1 MNIAP
6 PLRQSQGQ
14 ALNTRAADRRL
25 PSLDGLRAISFLI
38 VFISHL
44 GFMDS
49 RPGGFGVSVFFVIS
63 GYLITTLMIREHQKY
78 GTVSLPHFYLRRTA
92 RIFPG
97 MYITLLLCVVCTSF
111 HFVDGQIQ
119 PWGLAA
125 LALYLSNYTTW
136 YSLITGV
143 KYNLSGTSQ
152 FWSLCVEEHF
162 YLLFPVLFCAM
173 LRRNTPF
180 RKISGILASVCGL
193 FLAWRLVAVN
203 VIPLGENWCYLTS
216 DARMDSI
223 LWGCSLACVEQVPQ
237 WTRSLTK
244 KRLERYLL
252 PIALLALVLTFFFH
266 DSGRMTT
273 RFTIQSLAMLVV
285 LYYAIH
291 FSDSPIIRPLN
302 NPLLVHLG
310 TLSYALYL
318 LHNLVILLCKH
329 FEHGGKLELWITSAL
344 FSYLAALAMHLLI
357 ERPFERLRARFRA
370 PSQQANPTLQQ
381 PESSRLTPS
390 SASGQVSIQDPGCVP
405 DHVSDPSLTNA

>member
-1 MNIAP
+1 MMRSTSGVDENAEIA
-6 PLRQSQGQ
+6 RHTSSS
-14 ALNTRAADRRL
+14 NKRI

-63 GYLITTLMIREHQKY
+63 GYLITSLMIREHQKY
-78 GTVSLPHFYLRRTA
+78 GAVSLPHFYLRRTA

-97 MYITLLLCVVCTSF
+97 MYITLLLCALCTSF
-111 HFVDGQIQ
+111 HFVDGKIL

-136 YSLITGV
+136 YALVTGV

-162 YLLFPVLFCAM
+162 YLLFPVFFCSM
-173 LRRNTPF
+173 LRRKIPF
-180 RKISGILASVCGL
+180 RRISWILASICAI
-193 FLAWRLVAVN
+193 FLAWRFIAVAV
-203 VIPLGENWCYLTS
+203 IPYGENWCYLTS

-223 LWGCSLACVEQVPQ
+223 LWGCSLACIEQVPQ
-237 WTRSLTK
+237 WTAWLSK
-244 KRLERYLL
+244 KNLQLYLVPL
-252 PIALLALVLTFFFH
+252 ALLALVLTFALH
-266 DSGRMTT
+266 DVGRMTG
-273 RFTIQSLAMLVV
+273 RFTIQSLAMMIV

-291 FSDSPIIRPLN
+291 FSDSPVIRPLN
-302 NPLLVHLG
+302 NRVLIHLG
-310 TLSYALYL
+310 TLSYGLYL

-344 FSYLAALAMHLLI
+344 LTYLAALAMHFLV
-357 ERPFERLRARFRA
+357 ERPFEVVRARFRS
-370 PSQQANPTLQQ
+370 PGQQAGQARRVGDLV
-381 PESSRLTPS
+381 ESS
-390 SASGQVSIQDPGCVP
+390 
-405 DHVSDPSLTNA
+405 SDRSLTSA